1 VQPISPPS
9 SDKSDLL
16 LVNPS
21 AGGGRAATA
30 LFALREFAHR
40 RGWNVDIIV
49 TQTPNDL
56 ARAACRAAERGQK
69 RIFVLGGD
77 GTFQLL
83 VNAVARYPQT
93 ILGVIPAG
101 TGNDLAAAVGLPSDP
116 VQAAALLLQGGAI
129 CELDVARVRT
139 SEGYERLYT
148 GGGGVGLDA
157 EAAQYANGA
166 YRSLPGRFRYLMA
179 AIRALFAFDA
189 IPVKVSFQEDEPKT
203 LEARILLVA
212 VLNTPSYGGGL
223 CLAPEAKTNDGRLD
237 VVILEDSNFGRILT
251 WLPALA
257 FSGQLKTQ
265 RLRRFHTT
273 HIRIETDPPCRFHG
287 DGEILG
293 MTPVEVSIVPRA
305 IRVLRP
311 AKKSMG

>member
-16 LVNPS
+16 LVNPT
-21 AGGGRAATA
+21 AGGGRAAAA
-30 LFALREFAHR
+30 LLALREFANR
-40 RGWNVDIIV
+40 SGWNVDIIV

-56 ARAACRAAERGQK
+56 AQAACRAAESGQK

-83 VNAVARYPQT
+83 VNALARYPQT

-101 TGNDLAAAVGLPSDP
+101 TGNDLSAALGLPCDP
-116 VQAAALLLQGGAI
+116 VQAAALLLQGAI
-129 CELDVARVRT
+129 YELDVVRVRT
-139 SEGYERLYT
+139 SEGNERLYT

-157 EAAQYANGA
+157 EAARYANGV
-166 YRSLPGRFRYLMA
+166 YRSLPGRVRYLMA
-179 AIRALFAFDA
+179 AIRALFGFDA
-189 IPVKVSFQEDEPKT
+189 IPVKVTLSEGEPKI
-203 LEARILLVA
+203 LEARALLVA

-223 CLAPEAKTNDGRLD
+223 SLAPEAKTNDGRFD
-237 VVILEDSNFGRILT
+237 VVILEHSSFGRILT

-257 FSGQLKTQ
+257 FSGRLKTQ
-265 RLRRFHTT
+265 RLRRFHST
-273 HIRIETDPPCRFHG
+273 HVRIETDPPGRFHG

-293 MTPVEVSIVPRA
+293 VTPVEVSIVPRA

-311 AKKSMG
+311 AKKSTG

>member
-1 VQPISPPS
+1 
-9 SDKSDLL
+9 
-16 LVNPS
+16 
-21 AGGGRAATA
+21 
-30 LFALREFAHR
+30 LREFAHR
-40 RGWNVDIIV
+40 IGWMVDIIV

-56 ARAACRAAERGQK
+56 AQEAGRTAERGQK

-101 TGNDLAAAVGLPSDP
+101 TGNDLAAALGLPSDP
-116 VQAAALLLQGGAI
+116 VQAAALLLEGAV

-139 SEGYERLYT
+139 SEGNERLYT

-166 YRSLPGRFRYLMA
+166 YRRLPGRFRYLMG
-179 AIRALFAFDA
+179 AIRALFGFDA
-189 IPVKVSFQEDEPKT
+189 IPVKVTFEEDEPKT
-203 LEARILLVA
+203 LEARTLLVA

-237 VVILEDSNFGRILT
+237 LVILEDSSFGRILT

-257 FSGQLKTQ
+257 FRGQLKTQ
-265 RLRRFHTT
+265 RLQRFHTT
-273 HIRIETDPPCRFHG
+273 HIKIETDPPCRFHG